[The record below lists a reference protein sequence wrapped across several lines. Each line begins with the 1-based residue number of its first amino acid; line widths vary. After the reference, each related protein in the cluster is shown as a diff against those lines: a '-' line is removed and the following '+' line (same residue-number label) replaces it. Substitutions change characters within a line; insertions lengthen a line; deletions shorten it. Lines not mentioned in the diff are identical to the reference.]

1 MSPSFQSQIEA
12 SLVVI
17 GALAS
22 QADQVEAIAARVRD
36 TVLGG
41 HLLLTCGNG
50 GSATDAQHLA
60 EELIGRYRSN
70 RRALPAVALTADTAA
85 MTCIANDFG
94 FENVFARPCEALL
107 GPADVLVLF
116 TTSGRS
122 ENIRRAAEVG
132 RKRGAWVVGLLGG
145 DGGETV
151 RQCDVSIIVAA
162 PGRGTGLDAEAALD
176 SAAIQ
181 EAHQVLLHILCERLE
196 RRGALQGDGQQ
207 QGWLDQP

>member
-1 MSPSFQSQIEA
+1 MAEA
-12 SLVVI
+12 
-17 GALAS
+17 
-22 QADQVEAIAARVRD
+22 AIAGLRRELPTIERIAEGIAERLRA
-36 TVLGG
+36 GG
-41 HLLLTCGNG
+41 TLYTAGNG
-50 GSATDAQHLA
+50 GSAAEALHLA
-60 EELIGRYRSN
+60 EELVGRYRSN
-70 RRALPAVALTADTAA
+70 RPPLRAVCLAADPTA

-132 RKRGAWVVGLLGG
+132 RKRVAWVVGLLGG

-196 RRGALQGDGQQ
+196 R
-207 QGWLDQP
+207 